1 MFETNQPPSPAGGS
15 DRRAESRVPASSL
28 GEVSLRLVGGGDITL
43 LNYAAT
49 SLYGRSPSRLLV
61 GARLS
66 VRLATA
72 TMQAVVAGR
81 VVRSSLTEV
90 VNGVPRYEIAVQLD
104 RPVDWASAADEAELT
119 FEADDPTAGD
129 PRADVQDSMAG

>member
-1 MFETNQPPSPAGGS
+1 MFEPNKPHSPAGGS
-15 DRRAESRVPASSL
+15 DRRAEPRVAASTL
-28 GEVSLRLVGGGDITL
+28 GDVSLRLVGGGDITL
-43 LNYAAT
+43 LNYAST

-81 VVRSSLTEV
+81 VVRSILTEI

-104 RPVDWASAADEAELT
+104 RPVDWVGDVESADVM
-119 FEADDPTAGD
+119 FEADGPN
-129 PRADVQDSMAG
+129 ADLESSLS

>member
-1 MFETNQPPSPAGGS
+1 MFEPNESPSPAGGS
-15 DRRAESRVPASSL
+15 DRRAEPRVAASTL
-28 GEVSLRLVGGGDITL
+28 GDVSLRLVGGGDLTL

-81 VVRSSLTEV
+81 VVRSSLTEI
-90 VNGVPRYEIAVQLD
+90 VNGVPRYEIAVALD
-104 RPVDWASAADEAELT
+104 RPVDWASAAEEAELT
-119 FEADDPTAGD
+119 FEADEPGAERPDSLAG
-129 PRADVQDSMAG
+129 

>member
-15 DRRAESRVPASSL
+15 DRRAEPRVPASRL
-28 GEVSLRLVGGGDITL
+28 GDVSLRLVGGGDLTL

-81 VVRSSLTEV
+81 VVRSSLTAIV
-90 VNGVPRYEIAVQLD
+90 DGVPRYEIAVSLD
-104 RPVDWASAADEAELT
+104 RPVDWASAAEEAELT
-119 FEADDPTAGD
+119 FEADDPS
-129 PRADVQDSMAG
+129 ADLESSLSP

>member
-1 MFETNQPPSPAGGS
+1 MFETNEPHSPADGS
-15 DRRAESRVPASSL
+15 DRRAEARVPASTL

-43 LNYAAT
+43 LNYAST
-49 SLYGRSPSRLLV
+49 SLYGRSPSRLIV

-81 VVRSSLTEV
+81 VVRSSLTEI

-104 RPVDWASAADEAELT
+104 RPVDWCGDAERAELM
-119 FEADDPTAGD
+119 FEADDPN
-129 PRADVQDSMAG
+129 ADLQESVSR

>member
-1 MFETNQPPSPAGGS
+1 MFEPNPSQNAAGGS
-15 DRRAESRVPASSL
+15 DRRAEPRVPATTL
-28 GEVSLRLVGGGDITL
+28 GDVSLRLVGGGDITL
-43 LNYAAT
+43 LNYAST

-81 VVRSSLTEV
+81 VVRSILTEI

-104 RPVDWASAADEAELT
+104 RPVDWVGDVESADVM
-119 FEADDPTAGD
+119 FEADGPN
-129 PRADVQDSMAG
+129 ADLESSLS